1 MIQRDCKT
9 TVYFNY
15 IDSCRKINIG
25 IHYVS
30 EKDNSWHCLKPTA
43 AAATQTGVGS
53 ELTCFEITLILPVFS
68 LMKFCFSKL
77 SNLSKTLKRTE
88 YAEEVH

>member
-15 IDSCRKINIG
+15 IDSCRKIKIG

-30 EKDNSWHCLKPTA
+30 EKDSSWHCLKSTA
-43 AAATQTGVGS
+43 APATQTGIG
-53 ELTCFEITLILPVFS
+53 
-68 LMKFCFSKL
+68 
-77 SNLSKTLKRTE
+77 
-88 YAEEVH
+88 